1 MIDEYSDKR
10 ETRRTWM
17 HVDLDMFYAA
27 VEIRDNPS
35 LATKPVAVGD
45 NAMIQTTNYV
55 ARKYGVKS
63 AIPGFIGRKLCPHL
77 VFVKPNYA
85 KYRQVSDEFK
95 KVLAYY
101 DPRLESVGLDEAN
114 LDLTEYL
121 AENGLDNDL
130 GRIYL
135 GREIREKIYA
145 KISLTSSCGIGANK
159 MLAKICSEI
168 NKPNG
173 QTYLPNDEIEI
184 LKFMKDMP
192 VRKIP
197 GVGRVNEHILS
208 GLNIYNCKDLVE
220 KATEVYATFTEW
232 AFEFLV

>member
-1 MIDEYSDKR
+1 
-10 ETRRTWM
+10 M

-45 NAMIQTTNYV
+45 NSMIQTTNYV

-95 KVLAYY
+95 KVLAFY

-135 GREIREKIYA
+135 GWEIREKIYS
-145 KISLTSSCGIGANK
+145 KISLTSSCGIGSNK

-173 QTYLPNDEIEI
+173 
-184 LKFMKDMP
+184 
-192 VRKIP
+192 
-197 GVGRVNEHILS
+197 
-208 GLNIYNCKDLVE
+208 
-220 KATEVYATFTEW
+220 
-232 AFEFLV
+232 